1 MPVHDAESELS
12 GRVFENLPATLYLIR
27 TFKRMTQ
34 DEVAKRA
41 GLTKPMISSFEKG
54 RRRPSLQSFERH
66 LKGLGVDLN
75 LYCDI
80 AKIVEE
86 IKEVAYGSR

>member
-1 MPVHDAESELS
+1 MPEREEESELS
-12 GRVFENLPATLYLIR
+12 GRAFENLPVTLYLIR
-27 TFKRMTQ
+27 TFRRMTQ
-34 DEVAKRA
+34 EEVAKRA
-41 GLTKPMISSFEKG
+41 GLTKAMISSFEKG

-66 LKGLGVDLN
+66 LQGLGVDLN
-75 LYCDI
+75 LYCDV